1 MQKRQPQWS
10 SRFALIFASI
20 ALIVGTGVIWRFPR
34 NLAEHGGSFLIGWAL
49 FLFLWSIPLIMIEMV
64 IGRKTRMGTS
74 GSFRDFVH
82 EKYTWMGTVVFW
94 VAAFATFYTSVVT
107 GWTLKY
113 LLLTF
118 QGAFFKD
125 GVDTGQIWDTFSTNA
140 VDMIVFHIL
149 VAVISGFVLYLG
161 INTGVERANQV
172 MIPLLFL
179 TLIFTTIYT
188 LNLEGSIEGIKYMF
202 TPEWNKLTNAET
214 WLAALSQSAWST
226 GAGWGIFA
234 TYAIYTKKNEDIAQN
249 TLTATFGNNSAEL
262 MAGLTIIPAIFVLS
276 PSPAYLETALGS
288 DNYGMIFVY
297 MAELFT
303 KMSGGFFV
311 SIVFFTALAL
321 AAISSLIG
329 MFVFLVR
336 NIEDFGVPYKKAVIM
351 TVVVTII
358 LGIPS
363 AVSLDF
369 LGNQDFVWGLGL
381 IINAMFYLF
390 AAYQYGIE
398 KIRDEI
404 NEVSD
409 IKLGRW
415 YIWIVKYCM
424 PVIAV
429 VFFGWWIYQSIVWY
443 PSSWWSP
450 KEIFSFG
457 SFFVQVG
464 SVIVISILFNRWV
477 KRNIRRQE
485 LSNHEEMNK
494 EVM

>member
-1 MQKRQPQWS
+1 MPKQPQWS
-10 SRFALIFASI
+10 SRLALIFASI

-34 NLAEHGGSFLIGWAL
+34 NLAEHGGSFLIGWAI
-49 FLFLWSIPLIMIEMV
+49 FLFLWSIPMIMIEMV
-64 IGRKTRMGTS
+64 IGRKTRMGTA

-82 EKYTWMGTVVFW
+82 EKYTWMGTVIFW

-113 LLLTF
+113 LFLAF
-118 QGAFFKD
+118 QGTFKE
-125 GVDTGQIWDTFSTNA
+125 GVDTRIIWDTFSTNSGE
-140 VDMIVFHIL
+140 MIIFHIL
-149 VAVISGFVLYLG
+149 VSIFSGVVLYLG
-161 INTGVERANQV
+161 INKGVERANQIMV
-172 MIPLLFL
+172 PTLFL

-188 LNLEGSIEGIKYMF
+188 LSMDGALEGIQYMF
-202 TPEWNKLTNAET
+202 TPEWDKLTNAET

-234 TYAIYTKKNEDIAQN
+234 TYAIYTKKKEDIAQN
-249 TLTATFGNNSAEL
+249 TLTATFGNNSTEL
-262 MAGLTIIPAIFVLS
+262 LAGLTIIPAIFVLS
-276 PSPAYLETALGS
+276 PSQAYLDEALGS

-297 MAELFT
+297 VAELFT
-303 KMSGGFFV
+303 TMTGGFFI

-329 MFVFLVR
+329 LFVFLVR
-336 NIEDFGVPYKKAVIM
+336 NIEDYGVPYKKAVIM
-351 TVVVTII
+351 TVVVTAV

-363 AVSLDF
+363 ALSLDF

-381 IINAMFYLF
+381 IINAIFYLF

-398 KIRDEI
+398 KIRNEI

-409 IKLGRW
+409 IKVGRW
-415 YIWIVKYCM
+415 YTWIVKYCM
-424 PVIAV
+424 PIIAV

-443 PSSWWSP
+443 PNNWWSP
-450 KEIFSFG
+450 IEVFSFG

-464 SVIVISILFNRWV
+464 AVVLVSILFNGWV
-477 KRNIRRQE
+477 KRTTRKANLEDHSENKDQE
-485 LSNHEEMNK
+485 
-494 EVM
+494 VI